1 LRSSEKLRKSSKSFL
16 KALGKFY
23 YLVNFIDPDMALLG
37 GSDDVV
43 VGKIMAVNEKLEQIV
58 QLAHQLVR
66 VFIYFR
72 LVFYHKDDW

>member
-1 LRSSEKLRKSSKSFL
+1 
-16 KALGKFY
+16 
-23 YLVNFIDPDMALLG
+23 VNFIDPDMALLG

-66 VFIYFR
+66 VFIYFP
-72 LVFYHKDDW
+72 LVFYHEDDW